1 MTTEV
6 NSMATAVIMPR
17 QGQSVESCIITKWNK
32 KVGDSVAE
40 GDILFSYETDKASF
54 EEEAKISGTMLAILA
69 EEGDDVPCLENV
81 CVIGEPGEDVSG
93 FAAAATIGGEAEA
106 PAQQEASAAQAEAA
120 PAEAPAAAATGSIQ
134 EGERIKI
141 SPRARGIAENQ
152 NLDIKKAVP
161 TGPNGRIIE
170 RDILTLSKLGAD
182 AVVSAAPAAASA
194 AEAVAPAA
202 EYEDVPLPNI
212 RKVIAKSMHASL
224 SEMAQ
229 LTHSFSFDATQIM
242 AYRKLVKEN
251 AEKLGLANITFNDII
266 LYAVS
271 RVLPKHKD
279 LNAHFLGDKMRYF
292 TDVNLGMAVDT
303 PAAASAAEAV
313 APAAEYED
321 VPLPNIRK
329 VIAKSMHASLSEMA
343 QLTHSFSFD
352 ATQIMAYRK
361 LVKENAEKLGL
372 ANITFNDIILYAV
385 SRVLPK
391 HKDLNAHFLGD
402 KMRYFTDVNL
412 GMAVDTP
419 RGLLV
424 PTIFGA
430 NKLSLNEIAVK
441 AKELAK
447 QAQEG
452 TISPDLL
459 SGASFTVRGLLVP
472 TIFGANKLSLNEIA
486 VKAKELAKQA
496 QEGTIS
502 PDLLSGA
509 SFTVSNLGTFGVEHF
524 TPVINPPQ
532 TGILGV
538 NNIQTRL
545 KMVDGE
551 AVPYQAMGISLTYDH
566 RALDGAPA
574 SRFAQEL
581 CKTLENFM
589 ALLAK

>member
-1 MTTEV
+1 
-6 NSMATAVIMPR
+6 MATAVIMPR

-32 KVGDSVAE
+32 NVGDSVAE

-54 EEEAKISGTMLAILA
+54 EEEAKVAGTMLAILA

-81 CVIGEPGEDVSG
+81 CVIGEPGEDVSQ
-93 FAAAATIGGEAEA
+93 FAAATTVDGGSEPAAA
-106 PAQQEASAAQAEAA
+106 PAQE
-120 PAEAPAAAATGSIQ
+120 EAPAAAAAPAAPAVAATGSVAQ
-134 EGERIKI
+134 GDFVKI
-141 SPRARGIAENQ
+141 SPRAKGIAENQ
-152 NLDIKKAVP
+152 MLDYKQAVP

-170 RDILTLSKLGAD
+170 RDILELSKNGGA
-182 AVVSAAPAAASA
+182 AVVAAPAVAQAAAAAPAAA
-194 AEAVAPAA
+194 
-202 EYEDVPLPNI
+202 YEDVKLANI

-242 AYRKLVKEN
+242 AYRKIVKEN
-251 AEKLGLANITFNDII
+251 AEKMGLANITFNDII
-266 LYAVS
+266 LFAVS
-271 RVLPKHKD
+271 RVL
-279 LNAHFLGDKMRYF
+279 LN
-292 TDVNLGMAVDT
+292 
-303 PAAASAAEAV
+303 
-313 APAAEYED
+313 
-321 VPLPNIRK
+321 
-329 VIAKSMHASLSEMA
+329 
-343 QLTHSFSFD
+343 
-352 ATQIMAYRK
+352 
-361 LVKENAEKLGL
+361 
-372 ANITFNDIILYAV
+372 
-385 SRVLPK
+385 

-430 NKLSLNEIAVK
+430 NKMSLNEIAIA
-441 AKELAK
+441 AK
-447 QAQEG
+447 
-452 TISPDLL
+452 D
-459 SGASFTVRGLLVP
+459 
-472 TIFGANKLSLNEIA
+472 
-486 VKAKELAKQA
+486 LAKQA

-509 SFTVSNLGTFGVEHF
+509 SFTVSNLGVFGVEHF

-538 NNIQTRL
+538 NNIQTKL

>member
-1 MTTEV
+1 
-6 NSMATAVIMPR
+6 MATAVIMPR

-32 KVGDSVAE
+32 NVGDSVAE
-40 GDILFSYETDKASF
+40 GDVLFSYETDKASF
-54 EEEAKISGTMLAILA
+54 EEEAKVAGTLLAILA

-93 FAAAATIGGEAEA
+93 FSAAATVDGGETAA
-106 PAQQEASAAQAEAA
+106 PAAQAAPVQAEAA
-120 PAEAPAAAATGSIQ
+120 PVAAVTATGSAQ
-134 EGERIKI
+134 DGDRIKI
-141 SPRARGIAENQ
+141 SPRAKGIAENQ

-170 RDILTLSKLGAD
+170 RDILELSKLGAD
-182 AVVSAAPAAASA
+182 AMVSAAAPAAAA
-194 AEAVAPAA
+194 AEVPVAA
-202 EYEDVPLPNI
+202 YEDVALPNI

-242 AYRKLVKEN
+242 AYRKIVKEN

-266 LYAVS
+266 LFAVS
-271 RVLPKHKD
+271 RVI
-279 LNAHFLGDKMRYF
+279 LG
-292 TDVNLGMAVDT
+292 
-303 PAAASAAEAV
+303 
-313 APAAEYED
+313 
-321 VPLPNIRK
+321 
-329 VIAKSMHASLSEMA
+329 
-343 QLTHSFSFD
+343 
-352 ATQIMAYRK
+352 
-361 LVKENAEKLGL
+361 
-372 ANITFNDIILYAV
+372 
-385 SRVLPK
+385 

-430 NKLSLNEIAVK
+430 NKM
-441 AKELAK
+441 
-447 QAQEG
+447 
-452 TISPDLL
+452 
-459 SGASFTVRGLLVP
+459 
-472 TIFGANKLSLNEIA
+472 SLNEIA

-538 NNIQTRL
+538 NNIQTKL

>member
-1 MTTEV
+1 
-6 NSMATAVIMPR
+6 MATAVIMPR

-32 KVGDSVAE
+32 QVGDSVAE
-40 GDILFSYETDKASF
+40 GDVLFSYETDKASF
-54 EEEAKISGTMLAILA
+54 EEEAKVAGALLAILA

-81 CVIGEPGEDVSG
+81 CVIGQPGEDVSQ
-93 FAAAATIGGEAEA
+93 FSAAATVDGGEPA
-106 PAQQEASAAQAEAA
+106 PAAQ
-120 PAEAPAAAATGSIQ
+120 EAPAAQAAAPAAIAAAGSAV

-141 SPRARGIAENQ
+141 SPRAKGIAENQ

-170 RDILTLSKLGAD
+170 RDILELSKLGAE
-182 AVVSAAPAAASA
+182 AAAPEAAATAAAPAAPAAA
-194 AEAVAPAA
+194 
-202 EYEDVPLPNI
+202 YEDVALPNI

-229 LTHSFSFDATQIM
+229 LTHSFSFDATQVM
-242 AYRKLVKEN
+242 AYRKIVKEN

-266 LYAVS
+266 LFAVS
-271 RVLPKHKD
+271 RVI
-279 LNAHFLGDKMRYF
+279 LNY
-292 TDVNLGMAVDT
+292 
-303 PAAASAAEAV
+303 
-313 APAAEYED
+313 
-321 VPLPNIRK
+321 
-329 VIAKSMHASLSEMA
+329 
-343 QLTHSFSFD
+343 
-352 ATQIMAYRK
+352 
-361 LVKENAEKLGL
+361 
-372 ANITFNDIILYAV
+372 
-385 SRVLPK
+385 
-391 HKDLNAHFLGD
+391 KDLNAHFLGD

-430 NKLSLNEIAVK
+430 NKMSLNEIAIA
-441 AKELAK
+441 AK
-447 QAQEG
+447 
-452 TISPDLL
+452 D
-459 SGASFTVRGLLVP
+459 
-472 TIFGANKLSLNEIA
+472 
-486 VKAKELAKQA
+486 LAKQA

-538 NNIQTRL
+538 NNIQTKL

>member
-1 MTTEV
+1 
-6 NSMATAVIMPR
+6 MATAVIMPR

-32 KVGDSVAE
+32 QVGDSVAE
-40 GDILFSYETDKASF
+40 GDVLFSYETDKASF
-54 EEEAKISGTMLAILA
+54 EEEAKVAGTLLAILA

-81 CVIGEPGEDVSG
+81 CVIGQPGEDVSQ
-93 FAAAATIGGEAEA
+93 FSAAATVDGGEPA
-106 PAQQEASAAQAEAA
+106 PAAQ
-120 PAEAPAAAATGSIQ
+120 EAPAAQAAAPAAIAATGSAV

-141 SPRARGIAENQ
+141 SPRAKGIAENQ

-170 RDILTLSKLGAD
+170 RDILELSKLGAE
-182 AVVSAAPAAASA
+182 AAAPEAAATAAAPAAPAAA
-194 AEAVAPAA
+194 
-202 EYEDVPLPNI
+202 YEDVALPNI

-242 AYRKLVKEN
+242 AYRKIVKEN

-266 LYAVS
+266 LFAVS
-271 RVLPKHKD
+271 RVI
-279 LNAHFLGDKMRYF
+279 LNHR
-292 TDVNLGMAVDT
+292 
-303 PAAASAAEAV
+303 
-313 APAAEYED
+313 
-321 VPLPNIRK
+321 
-329 VIAKSMHASLSEMA
+329 
-343 QLTHSFSFD
+343 
-352 ATQIMAYRK
+352 
-361 LVKENAEKLGL
+361 
-372 ANITFNDIILYAV
+372 
-385 SRVLPK
+385 
-391 HKDLNAHFLGD
+391 DLNAHFLGD

-430 NKLSLNEIAVK
+430 NKMSLNEIAVA
-441 AKELAK
+441 AK
-447 QAQEG
+447 
-452 TISPDLL
+452 D
-459 SGASFTVRGLLVP
+459 
-472 TIFGANKLSLNEIA
+472 
-486 VKAKELAKQA
+486 LAKQA

-538 NNIQTRL
+538 NNIQTKL